1 MPSTAPSRLRWL
13 KRHRWWLLALLV
25 ILAGLGWWYRAASKP
40 AAVEVLTAPV
50 SRGDIEV
57 SVLATGVIE
66 ASQQVDVGAQ
76 ASGQVTKL
84 AVELGDRVKK
94 GQLLAEIDPTLSQ
107 NSLQEAQASL
117 DNLLAQQTSAQL
129 ELKLA
134 EQENARQ
141 QEMLAADAT
150 ARKDADDAAIQLNIR
165 RAQIAQIAAQI
176 KQSQIKL
183 DTARANVGYTRIL
196 APMDGEVV
204 SITTKEGQTVIAT
217 QQAPTILTLANMDVV
232 QVRAQVAEAD
242 VPRLKSGMPV
252 YFTVL
257 GAPER
262 KIVAKLK
269 TIQPKPETVNNAIF
283 YNALFDV
290 PNPDGLLK
298 LQMTAQVSFVIDA
311 KRDVLTIPVT
321 ALMSR
326 GDGSGAGKARDASAP
341 RQNAERPR
349 SDAASGVQGKRQGR
363 KQRDDG
369 QAGTQQVRMVR
380 VQKPDGTVEPRRVTV
395 GLNNNVQVE
404 VVSGLAEGEQVVTG
418 GGLNNVQPRQR
429 QGGPMGG
436 PRIR

>member
-1 MPSTAPSRLRWL
+1 MPFTSSSLLRRL
-13 KRHRWWLLALLV
+13 KRYRWWLLALLV

-40 AAVEVLTAPV
+40 VAVEVLTAPV
-50 SRGDIEV
+50 TRGDIEV
-57 SVLATGVIE
+57 SVLASGIIE

-76 ASGQVTKL
+76 ASGQVTRL
-84 AVELGDRVKK
+84 HVELGDRVKK

-134 EQENARQ
+134 EQENSRQ

-150 ARKDADDAAIQLNIR
+150 ARKEADDAAIQLSIR

-232 QVRAQVAEAD
+232 TVRAQVAEAD
-242 VPRLKSGMPV
+242 VPRLKAGMPV

-257 GAPER
+257 GAPDR
-262 KIVAKLK
+262 RIVAKLDAV
-269 TIQPKPETVNNAIF
+269 QPKPETVNNAIF

-298 LQMTAQVSFVIDA
+298 LQMTAQVSFIIDA
-311 KRDVLTIPVT
+311 KRDVLMIPVT
-321 ALMSR
+321 ALMAR
-326 GDGSGAGKARDASAP
+326 GDGTGGAKARDASAP
-341 RQNAERPR
+341 RQNAGAQH
-349 SDAASGVQGKRQGR
+349 SDAAKGERRSHKP
-363 KQRDDG
+363 RDEG
-369 QAGTQQVRMVR
+369 QANGQPRMVR
-380 VQKPDGTVEPRRVTV
+380 VQKADGTIEPRRVTV

-404 VVSGLAEGEQVVTG
+404 VISGLNEGELVVTG
-418 GGLNNVQPRQR
+418 GGLNNTQTRQR